1 MKVDNLANQIDQIAF
16 LLARHADQT
25 LQERLGFGFSQFK
38 IFEILQFSPN
48 LQQKQI
54 AGKLSQTEASVSRQ
68 IKLSQSQMLLNVY
81 INPKNKREHLISLT
95 PKGERM
101 SREAENILDTF
112 HRSIFSKLSAKQ
124 QESLSRDL
132 AEIYFTLKGSV

>member
-1 MKVDNLANQIDQIAF
+1 MKVNNLANQIDQIAF

-25 LQERLGFGFSQFK
+25 LQERLGFGYSQYK

-68 IKLSQSQMLLNVY
+68 IKLSQSQMLINVY

-95 PKGERM
+95 PKGETM
-101 SREAENILDTF
+101 TAEAENILDAF
-112 HRSIFSKLSAKQ
+112 HTSLFSKLSPKQ
-124 QESLSRDL
+124 QDSFSREL
-132 AEIYFTLKGSV
+132 AEIYFSLKGSV